1 MKGTGEKEEMTERDQ
16 EKDLDGRE
24 TLHAEIQKI
33 IVNIEEQNRKM
44 ILRLIGEL
52 KQKTREFW

>member
-1 MKGTGEKEEMTERDQ
+1 MKGMGEKEEMTERDQ
-16 EKDLDGRE
+16 GKDLDGRE
-24 TLHAEIQKI
+24 TLHVEIQKI

-44 ILRLIGEL
+44 ILRLIRVL